1 MTAKSISFCQGK
13 GSLSHNNRE
22 FVAKNVDSNR
32 TKDNI
37 TFISEP
43 IAEAYQKCFG
53 GATERYNARQKRKD
67 RQISDYYENTFKHK
81 ICNTVITA
89 SDKRKSFYED
99 IVQIGTMQ
107 DSGVGTA
114 DGELVAECLKE
125 YMNGFQ
131 KRNPNFYVFN
141 AVLHMDEATP
151 HLHIDYIPIGHY
163 KRGLDT
169 QNGLAQAL
177 KEMGF
182 GSGKDAVNRWRIR
195 EREVLENICRQRGIE
210 ISEPTK
216 SRGSYSVD
224 EYKELQKRLESLNQD
239 VDRLNAEIEQKK
251 QERQKILHYV
261 PDYDKRDK
269 EEHELLCICSE
280 FDELLKNPFVRWKSK
295 DELLEL
301 SSKMVK
307 MVENAQNAR
316 IYAEAA
322 QAEIFHENQKLG
334 KYLKELEGINKVL
347 KKNNSELKA
356 ELQEK
361 SEVLDT
367 IDRTNHSAV
376 MMAERQLIFEKQQ
389 REIAENQRK
398 EEQRK
403 RGYKI
408 GR

>member
-1 MTAKSISFCQGK
+1 MTTKSISFCQGK

-22 FVAKNVDSNR
+22 FVAKNIDSSR
-32 TKDNI
+32 TKDNV
-37 TFISEP
+37 TFVCEP
-43 IAEAYQKCFG
+43 IADAYQKCFG

-67 RQISDYYENTFKHK
+67 RQISNYYENTFKHK

-89 SDKRKSFYED
+89 ADKRKSFYED

-107 DSGVGTA
+107 DSGVGTP
-114 DGELVAECLKE
+114 DGKLVAECLKE

-131 KRNPNFYVFN
+131 ARNPNFYVFN

-182 GSGKDAVNRWRIR
+182 GSGKDAVNRWRIC
-195 EREVLENICRQRGIE
+195 ERKVLEDICRQRGIA

-224 EYKELQKRLESLNQD
+224 EYKELQKRLALLNQD
-239 VDRLNAEIEQKK
+239 VDRLNSEIEQKK

-261 PDYDKRDK
+261 PNYDKRDK

-280 FDELLKNPFVRWKSK
+280 FDELLKNPFARMTKK
-295 DELLEL
+295 EELLDL
-301 SSKMVK
+301 SSKMLK

-316 IYAEAA
+316 VDAEAA

-334 KYLKELEGINKVL
+334 KYLKELEGINSVL
-347 KKNNSELKA
+347 KRNNSALKA

-361 SEVLDT
+361 SEILNM
-367 IDRTNHSAV
+367 IDQTNPDAV
-376 MMAERQLIFEKQQ
+376 SMAEHQLEFDRKQH
-389 REIAENQRK
+389 EIAENQRK
-398 EEQRK
+398 
-403 RGYKI
+403 RGYEI